1 MMRDALSR
9 YTGGRI
15 QMKFGITVAAVS
27 LALLGAELPVATGAA
42 TPNATT
48 AASTTDT
55 VKAMEFKY
63 VLSKSTVSRGT
74 VTFKIKNA
82 GHLKHD
88 FKINGKKSK
97 LLNPGASTT
106 LTVSFSKAGKFSYLC
121 TVPGHAQAGMK
132 GKLTVK

>member
-1 MMRDALSR
+1 
-9 YTGGRI
+9 
-15 QMKFGITVAAVS
+15 MKRAITVGFAS
-27 LALLGAELPVATGAA
+27 LALLAAGLPATAS
-42 TPNATT
+42 
-48 AASTTDT
+48 AASTTIT
-55 VKAMEFKY
+55 VKETEFHFA
-63 VLSKSTVSRGT
+63 LSKTTVKRGT

-97 LLNPGASTT
+97 MLNPGGSTT
-106 LTVSFSKAGKFSYLC
+106 LKVSFGKAGKFTYIC

>member
-1 MMRDALSR
+1 
-9 YTGGRI
+9 
-15 QMKFGITVAAVS
+15 MKFGITLAVVS
-27 LALLGAELPVATGAA
+27 LALLGAELPVATGAK

-48 AASTTDT
+48 AASTTVT
-55 VKAMEFKY
+55 VKATEFKY
-63 VLSKSTVSRGT
+63 TLSKSKVPRGT

-97 LLNPGASTT
+97 MLNPGASTT
-106 LTVSFSKAGKFSYLC
+106 LKVSFGKAGKYSYLC
-121 TVPGHAQAGMK
+121 TVAGHAAAGMK

>member
-1 MMRDALSR
+1 MPGALFR
-9 YTGGRI
+9 YSGGRI
-15 QMKFGITVAAVS
+15 QMKFGITAAALS
-27 LALLGAELPVATGAA
+27 LALLAAELPVVTDAA

-55 VKAMEFKY
+55 VKASEMKFA
-63 VLSKSTVSRGT
+63 LSKTTVSRGT

-88 FKINGKKSK
+88 FKINGKKTTI
-97 LLNPGASTT
+97 LNPGASTT
-106 LTVSFSKAGKFSYLC
+106 LKVNFSKAGKFSYIC
-121 TVPGHAQAGMK
+121 TVAGHAQAGMK

>member
-1 MMRDALSR
+1 
-9 YTGGRI
+9 
-15 QMKFGITVAAVS
+15 MKFGITVAAVS
-27 LALLGAELPVATGAA
+27 LALLGAELPVATDA
-42 TPNATT
+42 

-55 VKAMEFKY
+55 VKATEFKY
-63 VLSKSTVSRGT
+63 ALSKASVSRGT

-97 LLNPGASTT
+97 MLNPGTSTT
-106 LTVSFSKAGKFSYLC
+106 FKVSFGKAGKFSYVC
-121 TVPGHAQAGMK
+121 TVAGHAQAGMK

>member
-1 MMRDALSR
+1 
-9 YTGGRI
+9 
-15 QMKFGITVAAVS
+15 MKFGITIGAVS
-27 LALLGAELPVATGAA
+27 LALLGAELPAATGAA
-42 TPNATT
+42 TPSATT

-63 VLSKSTVSRGT
+63 TLSKSTVSRGT

-97 LLNPGASTT
+97 LVNPGASTT
-106 LTVSFSKAGKFSYLC
+106 LTVSFSKAGKYPYLC